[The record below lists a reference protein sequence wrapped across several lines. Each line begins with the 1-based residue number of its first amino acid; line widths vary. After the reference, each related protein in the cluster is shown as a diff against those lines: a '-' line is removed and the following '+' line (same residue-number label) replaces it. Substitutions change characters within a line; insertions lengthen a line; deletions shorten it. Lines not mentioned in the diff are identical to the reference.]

1 LDKPVRILDRHV
13 LTETAVAG
21 GVASGAFIF
30 VLAAGNV
37 LSQIAAAIAAGRVTA
52 FEGLELIGLLLPGL
66 IPYVLPMG
74 MLTGVL
80 MAFGRMG
87 AQHELTAMKAGGLSL
102 LRIAAPALFLAAGLA
117 LAAAWINLEVAT
129 RSNDEYRRILMGSVK
144 ENPASL
150 ITPGEINRQFK
161 GLIIQAR
168 ERNGPVLRDLW
179 IWRLDAEGRLFET
192 IHTAEGRL
200 TKVDKPDGSAVLRLV
215 AISAQVDTRR
225 PGDDG
230 FKFPSVTKEAGQAPL
245 EFPVSGVFKEGS
257 GYEKKLRWHTTSEL
271 LALMD
276 KGWQVPPNAT
286 PAQIAEG
293 RMMPRTQLMSHL
305 ASAFSIF
312 SLALLAV
319 PLAVR
324 VGRSETFVNAAV
336 ALVVALSY
344 YVLSSAAA
352 WVKNPV
358 YRPDLLVWLPNLIV
372 VIVAVVLLRR
382 ASKH

>member
-1 LDKPVRILDRHV
+1 MRILDRHV
-13 LTETAVAG
+13 LTETAVAS

-30 VLAAGNV
+30 VLAAGNI
-37 LSQIAAAIAAGRVTA
+37 LSQVANAIASGRVTA
-52 FEGLELIGLLLPGL
+52 FEGLELVGLLLPGL

-80 MAFGRMG
+80 MTFGRMG

-102 LRIAAPALFLAAGLA
+102 LRIAAPALWLAAALA
-117 LAAAWINLEVAT
+117 LCAAWINLEVAT
-129 RSNDEYRRILMGSVK
+129 RSNDEYRRVLMGSVK

-200 TKVDKPDGSAVLRLV
+200 TKVEKPDGSAVLRLV

-245 EFPVSGVFKEGS
+245 EFPVSGVFKDGS

-271 LALMD
+271 LELMD

-286 PAQIAEG
+286 PTQLAESQ
-293 RMMPRTQLMSHL
+293 MMPRTQLMAHF

-324 VGRSETFVNAAV
+324 VGRSETFVNAAI
-336 ALVVALSY
+336 ALAVALSY

-358 YRPDLLVWLPNLIV
+358 FRPDLLVWLPNLIV
-372 VIVAVVLLRR
+372 VTVAVALLRR

>member
-1 LDKPVRILDRHV
+1 MRILDRHV

-30 VLAAGNV
+30 VLAAGNI
-37 LSQIAAAIAAGRVTA
+37 LSQVANAIATGRVTA
-52 FEGLELIGLLLPGL
+52 FEGLELVGLLLPGL

-80 MAFGRMG
+80 MTFGRMG

-102 LRIAAPALFLAAGLA
+102 LRIAAPTLWLAAALA
-117 LAAAWINLEVAT
+117 LCAAWINLEVAT
-129 RSNDEYRRILMGSVK
+129 RSNDEYRRVLMGSVK

-257 GYEKKLRWHTTSEL
+257 GYDRKLRWHTTSEL
-271 LALMD
+271 LELMD

-286 PAQIAEG
+286 PAQLAECQ
-293 RMMPRTQLMSHL
+293 MMPRTQLMSHL

-324 VGRSETFVNAAV
+324 VGRSETFVNAAL
-336 ALVVALSY
+336 ALIVALSY
-344 YVLSSAAA
+344 YVLSSAAG
-352 WVKNPV
+352 WVKNPAF
-358 YRPDLLVWLPNLIV
+358 RPDLLVWLPNILV
-372 VIVAVVLLRR
+372 VTVAIVLLRR

>member
-1 LDKPVRILDRHV
+1 MRILDRHV

-21 GVASGAFIF
+21 GVATGAFIF
-30 VLAAGNV
+30 VMAAGNV
-37 LSQIAAAIAAGRVTA
+37 LSQVAGAIAAGRVTA

-66 IPYVLPMG
+66 IPYVLPLG

-102 LRIAAPALFLAAGLA
+102 LRIAAPALLLAAGLA
-117 LAAAWINLEVAT
+117 LASAWINLEVAT
-129 RSNDEYRRILMGSVK
+129 RSNDEYRRVLMGSVK
-144 ENPASL
+144 DNPASL

-230 FKFPSVTKEAGQAPL
+230 FKYPSVTKEAGQAPL
-245 EFPVSGVFKEGS
+245 EFPVSGVFKDGS
-257 GYEKKLRWHTTSEL
+257 GYDKKLRWHTTSEL

-276 KGWQVPPNAT
+276 QGWQVPPNAT
-286 PAQIAEG
+286 PAQLAER

-336 ALVVALSY
+336 ALAVALSY

-352 WVKNPV
+352 WVKNPA

-372 VIVAVVLLRR
+372 VLVAVSLLRR

>member
-1 LDKPVRILDRHV
+1 MRILDRHV

-200 TKVDKPDGSAVLRLV
+200 TKVEKPDGSAVLRLV

-336 ALVVALSY
+336 ALAVALSY

-372 VIVAVVLLRR
+372 IIVAVALLRR

>member
-1 LDKPVRILDRHV
+1 MRILDRHV
-13 LTETAVAG
+13 LTETAVAS

-30 VLAAGNV
+30 VLAAGNI
-37 LSQIAAAIAAGRVTA
+37 LSQVANAIASGRVTA
-52 FEGLELIGLLLPGL
+52 FEGLELVGLLLPGL

-80 MAFGRMG
+80 MTFGRMG

-102 LRIAAPALFLAAGLA
+102 LRIAAPALWLAAALA
-117 LAAAWINLEVAT
+117 LCAAWINLEVAT
-129 RSNDEYRRILMGSVK
+129 RSNDEYRRVLMGSVK

-200 TKVDKPDGSAVLRLV
+200 TKVEKPDGSAVLRLV

-245 EFPVSGVFKEGS
+245 EFPVSGVFKDGS

-271 LALMD
+271 LELMD

-286 PAQIAEG
+286 PTQLAESQ
-293 RMMPRTQLMSHL
+293 MMPRTQLMAHF

-324 VGRSETFVNAAV
+324 VGRSETFVNAAI
-336 ALVVALSY
+336 ALTVALSY
-344 YVLSSAAA
+344 YVLSSAAG
-352 WVKNPV
+352 WVKNPAF
-358 YRPDLLVWLPNLIV
+358 RPDLLVWLPNIIV
-372 VIVAVVLLRR
+372 VTLAVALLRR

>member
-1 LDKPVRILDRHV
+1 MRILDRHV
-13 LTETAVAG
+13 LTETAVAS

-30 VLAAGNV
+30 VLAAGNI
-37 LSQIAAAIAAGRVTA
+37 LSQVANAIASGRVTA

-80 MAFGRMG
+80 MTFGRMG

-102 LRIAAPALFLAAGLA
+102 LRIAAPALWLAAALA
-117 LAAAWINLEVAT
+117 LCAAWINLEVAT
-129 RSNDEYRRILMGSVK
+129 RSNDEYRRVLMGSVK

-200 TKVDKPDGSAVLRLV
+200 TKVEKPDGSAVLRLV

-245 EFPVSGVFKEGS
+245 EFPVSGVFKDGS

-271 LALMD
+271 LELMD

-286 PAQIAEG
+286 PAQLAESQ
-293 RMMPRTQLMSHL
+293 MMPRTQLMAHL
-305 ASAFSIF
+305 AAAFSIF

-324 VGRSETFVNAAV
+324 VGRSETFVNAAI
-336 ALVVALSY
+336 ALAVALSY

-358 YRPDLLVWLPNLIV
+358 FRPDLLVWLPNIIV
-372 VIVAVVLLRR
+372 VTVAVALLRR

>member
-1 LDKPVRILDRHV
+1 MRILDRHV

-37 LSQIAAAIAAGRVTA
+37 LSQVANAIASGRVTA
-52 FEGLELIGLLLPGL
+52 FEGLELVGLLLPGL

-80 MAFGRMG
+80 MTFGRMG

-102 LRIAAPALFLAAGLA
+102 LRIAAPALWLAAALA
-117 LAAAWINLEVAT
+117 LCAAWINLEVAT
-129 RSNDEYRRILMGSVK
+129 RSNDEYRRVLMGSVK

-245 EFPVSGVFKEGS
+245 EFPVSGVFKDGS

-271 LALMD
+271 LELMD

-286 PAQIAEG
+286 PAQLAESQ
-293 RMMPRTQLMSHL
+293 MMPRTQLMAHF

-324 VGRSETFVNAAV
+324 VGRSETFVNAAI
-336 ALVVALSY
+336 ALTVALSY
-344 YVLSSAAA
+344 YVLSSAAG
-352 WVKNPV
+352 WVKNPAF
-358 YRPDLLVWLPNLIV
+358 RPDLLVWLPNLIV
-372 VIVAVVLLRR
+372 VTLAVALLRR

>member
-1 LDKPVRILDRHV
+1 MRILDRHV
-13 LTETAVAG
+13 LTETAVAS
-21 GVASGAFIF
+21 GVATGAFIF
-30 VLAAGNV
+30 IMAAGNV
-37 LSQIAAAIAAGRVTA
+37 LSQVSAAIATGRVTA
-52 FEGLELIGLLLPGL
+52 FEGLELVGLLLPGL

-102 LRIAAPALFLAAGLA
+102 LRIAAPALWLTAALA
-117 LAAAWINLEVAT
+117 LGAAWINLEVST
-129 RSNDEYRRILMGSVK
+129 RANDEYRRILMGSVK
-144 ENPASL
+144 DNPASL

-257 GYEKKLRWHTTSEL
+257 GHDRKLRWHTTAEL
-271 LALMD
+271 LELMD

-286 PAQIAEG
+286 PAQLAES
-293 RMMPRTQLMSHL
+293 RMMPRTQLMAHL

-324 VGRSETFVNAAV
+324 VGRSETFVNAAI
-336 ALVVALSY
+336 ALAVALSY

-352 WVKNPV
+352 WVKNPAF
-358 YRPDLLVWLPNLIV
+358 RPDLLVWLPNIIV
-372 VIVAVVLLRR
+372 VTVALVLFRR

>member
-1 LDKPVRILDRHV
+1 MRILDRHV

-117 LAAAWINLEVAT
+117 LAAVWINLEVAT

-293 RMMPRTQLMSHL
+293 RMMARTQLMSHL

-336 ALVVALSY
+336 ALAVALSY

-372 VIVAVVLLRR
+372 IIVAVALLRR

>member
-1 LDKPVRILDRHV
+1 MRILDRHV
-13 LTETAVAG
+13 LTETAVAS

-30 VLAAGNV
+30 VLAAGNI
-37 LSQIAAAIAAGRVTA
+37 LSQVANAIAIGRVTA
-52 FEGLELIGLLLPGL
+52 FEGLELVGLLLPGL

-80 MAFGRMG
+80 MTFGRMG

-102 LRIAAPALFLAAGLA
+102 LRIAAPALWLAAALA
-117 LAAAWINLEVAT
+117 LCAAWINLEVAT
-129 RSNDEYRRILMGSVK
+129 RSNDEYRRVLMGSVK

-200 TKVDKPDGSAVLRLV
+200 TKVEKPDGSAVLRLV

-245 EFPVSGVFKEGS
+245 EFPVSGVFKDGS

-271 LALMD
+271 LELMD

-286 PAQIAEG
+286 PAQLAESQ
-293 RMMPRTQLMSHL
+293 MMPRTQLMAHF

-324 VGRSETFVNAAV
+324 VGRSETFVNAAI
-336 ALVVALSY
+336 ALTVALSY
-344 YVLSSAAA
+344 YVLSSAAG

-358 YRPDLLVWLPNLIV
+358 FRPDLLVWLPNLIV
-372 VIVAVVLLRR
+372 VTLAVALLRR

>member
-1 LDKPVRILDRHV
+1 MRILDRHV
-13 LTETAVAG
+13 LTETAVAS

-30 VLAAGNV
+30 VLAAGNI
-37 LSQIAAAIAAGRVTA
+37 LSQVANAIATGRVTA
-52 FEGLELIGLLLPGL
+52 FEGLELVGLLLPGL

-80 MAFGRMG
+80 MTFGRMG

-102 LRIAAPALFLAAGLA
+102 LRIAAPALWLAAALA
-117 LAAAWINLEVAT
+117 LCAAWINLEVAT
-129 RSNDEYRRILMGSVK
+129 RSNDEYRRVLMGSVK

-200 TKVDKPDGSAVLRLV
+200 TKVEKPDGSAVLRLV

-245 EFPVSGVFKEGS
+245 EFPVSGVFKDGS

-271 LALMD
+271 LELMD

-286 PAQIAEG
+286 PTQLAESQ
-293 RMMPRTQLMSHL
+293 MMPRTQLMAHF

-324 VGRSETFVNAAV
+324 VGRSETFVNAAI
-336 ALVVALSY
+336 ALTVALSY
-344 YVLSSAAA
+344 YVLSSAAG

-358 YRPDLLVWLPNLIV
+358 FRPDLLVWLPNIIV
-372 VIVAVVLLRR
+372 VTLAVALLRR

>member
-1 LDKPVRILDRHV
+1 MRILDRHV
-13 LTETAVAG
+13 LTETAIAG
-21 GVASGAFIF
+21 GVATGAFIF
-30 VLAAGNV
+30 VMAAGNV
-37 LSQIAAAIAAGRVTA
+37 LSQIASAIAAGRVTA

-66 IPYVLPMG
+66 IPYVLPLG

-102 LRIAAPALFLAAGLA
+102 LRIAAPALLLAAGLA

-129 RSNDEYRRILMGSVK
+129 RSNDEYRRVLMGSVK
-144 ENPASL
+144 DNPASL

-257 GYEKKLRWHTTSEL
+257 GYDKKLRWHTTSEL

-286 PAQIAEG
+286 PAQLAES

-336 ALVVALSY
+336 ALAVALSY

-352 WVKNPV
+352 WVKNPA

-372 VIVAVVLLRR
+372 VIVAVSLLRR

>member
-1 LDKPVRILDRHV
+1 MRILDRHV

-37 LSQIAAAIAAGRVTA
+37 LSQVANAIATGRVTA
-52 FEGLELIGLLLPGL
+52 FEGLELVGLLLPGL

-80 MAFGRMG
+80 MTFGRMG

-102 LRIAAPALFLAAGLA
+102 LRIAAPALWLAAALA
-117 LAAAWINLEVAT
+117 LCAAWINLEVAT
-129 RSNDEYRRILMGSVK
+129 RSNDEYRRVLMGSVK

-200 TKVDKPDGSAVLRLV
+200 TKVEKPDGSAVLRLV

-245 EFPVSGVFKEGS
+245 EFPVSGVFKDGS

-271 LALMD
+271 LELMD

-286 PAQIAEG
+286 PAQLAESQ
-293 RMMPRTQLMSHL
+293 MMPRTQLMAHF

-324 VGRSETFVNAAV
+324 VGRSETFVNAAI
-336 ALVVALSY
+336 ALTVALSY
-344 YVLSSAAA
+344 YVLSSAAG

-358 YRPDLLVWLPNLIV
+358 FRPDLLVWLPNIIV
-372 VIVAVVLLRR
+372 VTLAVALLRR

>member
-1 LDKPVRILDRHV
+1 MRILDRHV
-13 LTETAVAG
+13 LTETAVAS
-21 GVASGAFIF
+21 GVATGAFIF
-30 VLAAGNV
+30 VLAAGNI
-37 LSQIAAAIAAGRVTA
+37 LSQVANAIAIGRVTA
-52 FEGLELIGLLLPGL
+52 FEGLELVGLLLPGL

-80 MAFGRMG
+80 MTFGRMG

-102 LRIAAPALFLAAGLA
+102 LRIAAPALWLAAALA
-117 LAAAWINLEVAT
+117 LCAAWINLEVAT
-129 RSNDEYRRILMGSVK
+129 RSNDEYRRVLMGSVK

-245 EFPVSGVFKEGS
+245 EFPVSGVFKDGS

-271 LALMD
+271 LELMD

-286 PAQIAEG
+286 PAQLAESQ
-293 RMMPRTQLMSHL
+293 MMPRTQLMAHF

-324 VGRSETFVNAAV
+324 VGRSETFVNAAI
-336 ALVVALSY
+336 ALTVALSY
-344 YVLSSAAA
+344 YVLSSAAG

-358 YRPDLLVWLPNLIV
+358 FRPDLLVWLPNIIV
-372 VIVAVVLLRR
+372 VTLAVALLRR

>member
-1 LDKPVRILDRHV
+1 MRILDRHV
-13 LTETAVAG
+13 LTETAVAS

-30 VLAAGNV
+30 VLAAGNI
-37 LSQIAAAIAAGRVTA
+37 LSQVANAIASGRVTA
-52 FEGLELIGLLLPGL
+52 FEGLELVGLLLPGL

-80 MAFGRMG
+80 MTFGRMG

-102 LRIAAPALFLAAGLA
+102 LRIAAPALWLAAALA
-117 LAAAWINLEVAT
+117 LCAAWINLEVAT
-129 RSNDEYRRILMGSVK
+129 RSNDEYRRVLMGSVK

-200 TKVDKPDGSAVLRLV
+200 TKVEKPDGSAVLRLV

-245 EFPVSGVFKEGS
+245 EFPVSGVFKDGS

-271 LALMD
+271 LELMD

-286 PAQIAEG
+286 PAQLAESQ
-293 RMMPRTQLMSHL
+293 MMPRTQLMAHF

-324 VGRSETFVNAAV
+324 VGRSETFVNAAI
-336 ALVVALSY
+336 ALAVALSY

-358 YRPDLLVWLPNLIV
+358 FRPDLLVWLPNLIV
-372 VIVAVVLLRR
+372 VTVAVALLRR

>member
-1 LDKPVRILDRHV
+1 MRILDRHV

-30 VLAAGNV
+30 VLAAGNI
-37 LSQIAAAIAAGRVTA
+37 LSQVANAIATGRVTA
-52 FEGLELIGLLLPGL
+52 FEGLELVGLLLPGL

-80 MAFGRMG
+80 MTFGRMG

-102 LRIAAPALFLAAGLA
+102 LRIAAPTLWLAAALA
-117 LAAAWINLEVAT
+117 LCAAWINLEVAT
-129 RSNDEYRRILMGSVK
+129 RSNDEYRRVLMGSVK

-257 GYEKKLRWHTTSEL
+257 GYDRKLRWHTTSEL
-271 LALMD
+271 LELMD

-286 PAQIAEG
+286 PAQLAECQ
-293 RMMPRTQLMSHL
+293 MMPRTQLMSHL

-324 VGRSETFVNAAV
+324 VGRSETFVNAAI
-336 ALVVALSY
+336 ALAVALSY
-344 YVLSSAAA
+344 YVLSSAAG
-352 WVKNPV
+352 WVKNPAF
-358 YRPDLLVWLPNLIV
+358 RPDLLVWLPNILV
-372 VIVAVVLLRR
+372 VTVAVVLLRR

>member
-1 LDKPVRILDRHV
+1 MRILDRHV

-30 VLAAGNV
+30 VLAAGNI
-37 LSQIAAAIAAGRVTA
+37 LSQVANAIATGRVTA
-52 FEGLELIGLLLPGL
+52 FEGLELVGLLLPGL

-80 MAFGRMG
+80 MTFGRMG

-102 LRIAAPALFLAAGLA
+102 LRIAAPTLWLAAALA
-117 LAAAWINLEVAT
+117 LCAAWINLEVAT
-129 RSNDEYRRILMGSVK
+129 RSNDEYRRVLMGSVK

-257 GYEKKLRWHTTSEL
+257 GYDRKLRWHTTSEL
-271 LALMD
+271 LELMD

-286 PAQIAEG
+286 PAQLAECQ
-293 RMMPRTQLMSHL
+293 MMPRTQLMSHL

-324 VGRSETFVNAAV
+324 VGRSETFVNAAI
-336 ALVVALSY
+336 ALIVALSY
-344 YVLSSAAA
+344 YVLSSAAG
-352 WVKNPV
+352 WVKNPAF
-358 YRPDLLVWLPNLIV
+358 RPDLLVWLPNILV
-372 VIVAVVLLRR
+372 VTVAVVLLRR

>member
-1 LDKPVRILDRHV
+1 MRILDRHV
-13 LTETAVAG
+13 LTETAVAS

-30 VLAAGNV
+30 VLAAGNI
-37 LSQIAAAIAAGRVTA
+37 LSQVANAIASGRVTA
-52 FEGLELIGLLLPGL
+52 FEGLELVGLLLPGL

-80 MAFGRMG
+80 MTFGRMG

-102 LRIAAPALFLAAGLA
+102 LRIAAPALWLAAALA
-117 LAAAWINLEVAT
+117 LCAAWINLEVAT
-129 RSNDEYRRILMGSVK
+129 RSNDEYRRVLMGSVK

-200 TKVDKPDGSAVLRLV
+200 TKVEKPDGSAVLRLV

-245 EFPVSGVFKEGS
+245 EFPVSGVFKDGS

-271 LALMD
+271 LELMD

-286 PAQIAEG
+286 PAQLAESQ
-293 RMMPRTQLMSHL
+293 MMPRTQLMAHF

-324 VGRSETFVNAAV
+324 VGRSETFVNAAI
-336 ALVVALSY
+336 ALAVALSY
-344 YVLSSAAA
+344 YVLSSAAG
-352 WVKNPV
+352 WVKNPAF
-358 YRPDLLVWLPNLIV
+358 RPDLLVWLPNLIV
-372 VIVAVVLLRR
+372 VTLAVALLRR

>member
-1 LDKPVRILDRHV
+1 MRILDRHV
-13 LTETAVAG
+13 LTETAVAS

-30 VLAAGNV
+30 VLAAGNI
-37 LSQIAAAIAAGRVTA
+37 LSQVANAIASGRVTA
-52 FEGLELIGLLLPGL
+52 FEGLELVGLLLPGL

-80 MAFGRMG
+80 MTFGRMG

-102 LRIAAPALFLAAGLA
+102 LRIAAPALWLAAALA
-117 LAAAWINLEVAT
+117 LCAAWINLEVAT
-129 RSNDEYRRILMGSVK
+129 RSNDEYRRVLMGSVK

-200 TKVDKPDGSAVLRLV
+200 TKVEKPDGSAVLRLV

-245 EFPVSGVFKEGS
+245 EFPVSGVFKDGS

-271 LALMD
+271 LELMD

-286 PAQIAEG
+286 PAQLAESQ
-293 RMMPRTQLMSHL
+293 MMPRTQLMAHF

-324 VGRSETFVNAAV
+324 VGRSETFVNAAI
-336 ALVVALSY
+336 ALAVALSY

-358 YRPDLLVWLPNLIV
+358 FRPDLLVWLPNIIV
-372 VIVAVVLLRR
+372 VTLAVALLRR

>member
-1 LDKPVRILDRHV
+1 MRILDRHV
-13 LTETAVAG
+13 LTETAVAS

-30 VLAAGNV
+30 VLAAGNI
-37 LSQIAAAIAAGRVTA
+37 LSQVANAIAIGRVTA
-52 FEGLELIGLLLPGL
+52 FEGLELVGLLLPGL

-80 MAFGRMG
+80 MTFGRMG

-102 LRIAAPALFLAAGLA
+102 LRIAAPALWLAAALA
-117 LAAAWINLEVAT
+117 LCAAWINLEVAT
-129 RSNDEYRRILMGSVK
+129 RSNDEYRRVLMGSVK

-200 TKVDKPDGSAVLRLV
+200 TKVEKPDGSAVLRLV

-245 EFPVSGVFKEGS
+245 EFPVSGVFKDGS

-271 LALMD
+271 LELMD

-286 PAQIAEG
+286 PAQLAESQ
-293 RMMPRTQLMSHL
+293 MMPRTQLMAHF

-324 VGRSETFVNAAV
+324 VGRSETFVNAAI
-336 ALVVALSY
+336 ALTVALSY
-344 YVLSSAAA
+344 YVLSSAAG

-358 YRPDLLVWLPNLIV
+358 FRPDLLVWLPNIIV
-372 VIVAVVLLRR
+372 VTLAVALLRR

>member
-1 LDKPVRILDRHV
+1 MRILDRHV
-13 LTETAVAG
+13 LTETAVAS

-30 VLAAGNV
+30 VLAAGNI
-37 LSQIAAAIAAGRVTA
+37 LSQVANAIAIGRVTA
-52 FEGLELIGLLLPGL
+52 FEGLELVGLLLPGL

-80 MAFGRMG
+80 MTFGRMG

-102 LRIAAPALFLAAGLA
+102 LRIAAPALWLAAALA
-117 LAAAWINLEVAT
+117 LCAAWINLEVAT
-129 RSNDEYRRILMGSVK
+129 RSNDEYRRVLMGSVK

-245 EFPVSGVFKEGS
+245 EFPVSGVFKDGS

-271 LALMD
+271 LELMD

-286 PAQIAEG
+286 PAQLAESQ
-293 RMMPRTQLMSHL
+293 MMPRTQLMAHF

-324 VGRSETFVNAAV
+324 VGRSETFVNAAI
-336 ALVVALSY
+336 ALTVALSY
-344 YVLSSAAA
+344 YVLSSAAG
-352 WVKNPV
+352 WVKNPAF
-358 YRPDLLVWLPNLIV
+358 RPDLLVWLPNLIV
-372 VIVAVVLLRR
+372 VTLAVALLRR

>member
-1 LDKPVRILDRHV
+1 MRILDRHV

-30 VLAAGNV
+30 VLAAGNI
-37 LSQIAAAIAAGRVTA
+37 LSQVANAIATGRVTA
-52 FEGLELIGLLLPGL
+52 FEGLELVGLLLPGL

-80 MAFGRMG
+80 MTFGRMG

-102 LRIAAPALFLAAGLA
+102 LRIAAPTLWLAAALA
-117 LAAAWINLEVAT
+117 LCAAWINLEVAT
-129 RSNDEYRRILMGSVK
+129 RSNDEYRRVLMGSVK

-257 GYEKKLRWHTTSEL
+257 GYDRKLRWHTTSEL
-271 LALMD
+271 LELMD

-286 PAQIAEG
+286 PAQLAECQ
-293 RMMPRTQLMSHL
+293 MMPRTQLMSHL

-324 VGRSETFVNAAV
+324 VGRSETFVNAAI
-336 ALVVALSY
+336 ALIVALSY
-344 YVLSSAAA
+344 YVLSSAAG
-352 WVKNPV
+352 WVKNPAF
-358 YRPDLLVWLPNLIV
+358 RPDLLVWLPNILV
-372 VIVAVVLLRR
+372 VSVAVVLLRR

>member
-286 PAQIAEG
+286 PVQIAEG
-293 RMMPRTQLMSHL
+293 RMMPRTQLMTHL

-336 ALVVALSY
+336 ALAVALSY

-372 VIVAVVLLRR
+372 IIVAVVLLRR

>member
-1 LDKPVRILDRHV
+1 MRILDRHV
-13 LTETAVAG
+13 LTETAVAS

-30 VLAAGNV
+30 VLAAGNI
-37 LSQIAAAIAAGRVTA
+37 LSQVANAIATGRVTA
-52 FEGLELIGLLLPGL
+52 FEGLELVGLLLPGL

-80 MAFGRMG
+80 MTFGRMG

-102 LRIAAPALFLAAGLA
+102 LRIAAPALWLAAALA
-117 LAAAWINLEVAT
+117 LCAAWINLEVAT
-129 RSNDEYRRILMGSVK
+129 RSNDEYRRVLMGSVK

-245 EFPVSGVFKEGS
+245 EFPVSGVFKDGS

-271 LALMD
+271 LELMD

-286 PAQIAEG
+286 PAQLAESQ
-293 RMMPRTQLMSHL
+293 MMPRTQLMAHF

-324 VGRSETFVNAAV
+324 VGRSETFVNAAI
-336 ALVVALSY
+336 ALTVALSY
-344 YVLSSAAA
+344 YVLSSAAG
-352 WVKNPV
+352 WVKNPAF
-358 YRPDLLVWLPNLIV
+358 RPDLLVWLPNIIV
-372 VIVAVVLLRR
+372 VTLAVALLRR

>member
-1 LDKPVRILDRHV
+1 MRILDRHV

-117 LAAAWINLEVAT
+117 LAAVWINLEVAT

-336 ALVVALSY
+336 ALAVALSY

-372 VIVAVVLLRR
+372 IIVAVALLRR

>member
-1 LDKPVRILDRHV
+1 VRILDRHV

-21 GVASGAFIF
+21 GVASGAFFF
-30 VLAAGNV
+30 VLAAGNI
-37 LSQIAAAIAAGRVTA
+37 LSQVANAIATGRVTA
-52 FEGLELIGLLLPGL
+52 FEGLELVGLLLPGL

-80 MAFGRMG
+80 MTFGRMG

-102 LRIAAPALFLAAGLA
+102 LRIAAPALWLAAGLA
-117 LAAAWINLEVAT
+117 LCAAWINLEVAT
-129 RSNDEYRRILMGSVK
+129 RSNDEYRRVLMGSVK

-225 PGDDG
+225 SGDDG

-245 EFPVSGVFKEGS
+245 EFPVSGVFKDGS
-257 GYEKKLRWHTTSEL
+257 GYDRKLRWHTTSEL
-271 LALMD
+271 LELMD

-286 PAQIAEG
+286 PAQLAECQ
-293 RMMPRTQLMSHL
+293 MMPRTQLMSHL

-324 VGRSETFVNAAV
+324 VGRSETFVNAAI
-336 ALVVALSY
+336 ALIVALSY
-344 YVLSSAAA
+344 YVLSSAAG
-352 WVKNPV
+352 WVKNPAF
-358 YRPDLLVWLPNLIV
+358 RPDLLVWLPNILV
-372 VIVAVVLLRR
+372 VTVAVVLLRR

>member
-1 LDKPVRILDRHV
+1 MRILDRHV

-336 ALVVALSY
+336 ALAVALSY
-344 YVLSSAAA
+344 YLLSSAAA

-372 VIVAVVLLRR
+372 IIVAVALLRR

>member
-1 LDKPVRILDRHV
+1 LDEPVRILDRHV
-13 LTETAVAG
+13 LTETAVAS
-21 GVASGAFIF
+21 GVATGAFIF
-30 VLAAGNV
+30 IMAAGNV
-37 LSQIAAAIAAGRVTA
+37 LSQVSAAIATGRVTA
-52 FEGLELIGLLLPGL
+52 FEGLELVGLLLPGL

-102 LRIAAPALFLAAGLA
+102 LRIAAPALWLTAALA
-117 LAAAWINLEVAT
+117 LAAAWINLEVST
-129 RSNDEYRRILMGSVK
+129 RANDEYRRVLMGSVK
-144 ENPASL
+144 DNPASL

-192 IHTAEGRL
+192 IHTVEGRL

-257 GYEKKLRWHTTSEL
+257 GHDRKLRWHTTAEL
-271 LALMD
+271 LELMD

-286 PAQIAEG
+286 PAQLAES
-293 RMMPRTQLMSHL
+293 RMMPRTQLMAHL

-324 VGRSETFVNAAV
+324 VGRSETFVNAAI
-336 ALVVALSY
+336 ALAVALSY

-352 WVKNPV
+352 WVKNPAF
-358 YRPDLLVWLPNLIV
+358 RPDLLVWLPNIIV
-372 VIVAVVLLRR
+372 VTVALMLFRR